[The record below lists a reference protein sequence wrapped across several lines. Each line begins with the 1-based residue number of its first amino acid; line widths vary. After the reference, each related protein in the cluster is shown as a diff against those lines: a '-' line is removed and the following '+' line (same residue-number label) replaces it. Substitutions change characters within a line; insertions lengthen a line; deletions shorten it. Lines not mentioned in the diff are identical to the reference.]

1 VIPQRYPRSRTVKKP
16 DLKAIERLAK
26 KNREKSQAQHSAEA
40 EAEAGK
46 DAGPKKKGRRDARDG
61 EPPKQDPRYEGADR
75 LHTEMKRRDRP

>member
-1 VIPQRYPRSRTVKKP
+1 MKKT
-16 DLKAIERLAK
+16 DLKSIQRLAK
-26 KNREKSQAQHSAEA
+26 KNREASQAQH

-46 DAGPKKKGRRDARDG
+46 DAGPKKKSGRGGRDE